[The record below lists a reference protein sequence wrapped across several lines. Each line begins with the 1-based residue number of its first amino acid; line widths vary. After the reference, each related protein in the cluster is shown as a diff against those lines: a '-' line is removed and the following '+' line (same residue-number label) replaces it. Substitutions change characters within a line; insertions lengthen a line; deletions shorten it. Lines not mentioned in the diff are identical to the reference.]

1 MKKILLAIFALT
13 PMLASAYDAKIDG
26 IYYNLNTKEKT
37 AEVTCL
43 KNTETEF
50 VSDYSGDVTIPKTVL
65 YDGTE
70 YSVTYIGQFAFSGC
84 RELTS
89 VSIPSSVRGI
99 GFCSFSN
106 CSGLTSAVIPEGVT
120 VVENSAFSG
129 CSSLASVTLPNSLT
143 QIYGYAFDGCEN
155 LVSIVIPEK
164 VKCIDKAT
172 FKYCEK
178 LTSVTLPN
186 GLKKINGDA
195 FFGCKNL
202 SSIAIP
208 KSVTDI
214 GESAFAG
221 CVSLTSVVIP
231 DGVEVIKACIFQG
244 CHGLK
249 SVTLPNSVTKIER
262 WAFVG
267 CESLTSIDIP
277 TGVTVIDAIFQ
288 GSGLVSVNIPNGVTE
303 ILPSAFYECEDLTS
317 VVIPGTVTRV
327 VYAFAGCKK
336 LKDVYCYAENV
347 PVAYVEDTYG
357 EKIVMSPFSSVD
369 LSSATLHVPAASVEK
384 YKADEYWG
392 KFCTILPI
400 EDGTT
405 RIDATSSNCDIKAYG
420 GAITVSGCRDGES
433 VSVYSVGGQLIG
445 ATTIKNGSAV
455 IKTNLQAGSVVI
467 VKIGQK
473 SVKLTLN

>member
-43 KNTETEF
+43 KNTETEI

-70 YSVTYIGQFAFSGC
+70 YSVTYIGQYAFIGC
-84 RELTS
+84 SELTS
-89 VSIPSSVRGI
+89 VSIPNSVTGI
-99 GFCSFSN
+99 GFCSFYGCGS
-106 CSGLTSAVIPEGVT
+106 LTSVVIPEGVT
-120 VVENSAFSG
+120 IIENSAFSL

-143 QIYGYAFDGCEN
+143 QIYGNAFEDCKS
-155 LVSIVIPEK
+155 LTSVVIPEN
-164 VKCIDKAT
+164 VKCIDSGT
-172 FKYCEK
+172 FRYCEN
-178 LTSVTLPN
+178 LASITLPN
-186 GLKKINGDA
+186 GLRKINSNA
-195 FFGCKNL
+195 FYSCKNL
-202 SSIAIP
+202 SSITIP
-208 KSVTDI
+208 NSVTDI

-231 DGVEVIKACIFQG
+231 DGVEVIKASLFQG

-249 SVTLPNSVTKIER
+249 SVTLPNSVTKIEI

-327 VYAFAGCKK
+327 VYAFTGCKK

-347 PVAYVEDTYG
+347 PVAYVEDF
-357 EKIVMSPFSSVD
+357 VVSPFLSVD
-369 LSSATLHVPAASVEK
+369 LSAATLHVPASSVDK

-392 KFCTILPI
+392 KFGTILPI

-433 VSVYSVGGQLIG
+433 VSVYSVSGRLIS